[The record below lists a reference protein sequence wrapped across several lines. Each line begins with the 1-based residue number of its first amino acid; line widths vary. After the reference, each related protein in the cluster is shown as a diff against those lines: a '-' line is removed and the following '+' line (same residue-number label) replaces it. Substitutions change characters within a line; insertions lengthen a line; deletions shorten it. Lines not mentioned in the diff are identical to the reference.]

1 MALRIGVDSGGTFTD
16 ICLFEESTG
25 QIAVWKVSSTPA
37 DPSRAVVSGVA
48 EALAQIGAQARDVS
62 YFGHG
67 TTVATNALIQHRGA
81 LTGLITSDG
90 FRDLLEIGRQKRPDL
105 YDLQADKPQALIERR
120 LRREVPERLLHDG
133 HVETALDEAAV
144 RDVVRVLRN
153 AHVEAVAICFLY
165 SFLDTVH
172 EEAARRQCRAI
183 RKRSRKIARRRD
195 GRDYHSWRRRLWPAT
210 EPDPAAGELDPTH
223 GRIDGPSRR

>member
-165 SFLDTVH
+165 SFLDTAH
-172 EEAARRQCRAI
+172 E
-183 RKRSRKIARRRD
+183 
-195 GRDYHSWRRRLWPAT
+195 
-210 EPDPAAGELDPTH
+210 
-223 GRIDGPSRR
+223 